1 MSATGISV
9 TARYFM
15 GRLWHQQRDVTRRR
29 ADPDMLCTQTWVYQ
43 GAPDKSG
50 NEWPARYTCS
60 FRPIGRRYLVLWLR
74 GSRVGSVKLTP
85 AAIAEARELLILR
98 PIQRDRTGTEH
109 YAVLGVR

>member
-1 MSATGISV
+1 MNTAVSATD
-9 TARYFM
+9 RYYQ
-15 GRLWHQQRDVTRRR
+15 GRLYHQQRDIPHRH
-29 ADPDMLCTQTWVYQ
+29 AGPDVLCTQTWVYQ
-43 GAPDKSG
+43 GAPGKSG

-74 GSRVGSVKLTP
+74 GSRVGSVELTP
-85 AAIAEARELLILR
+85 AAIAEAHELLILR